1 MSTMEQA
8 RPADVAQDTAD
19 VAQDTADPGAAVEE
33 QMAKI
38 VTELGAALGVLLTSL
53 GTRSGLWAALA
64 GAGPLTT
71 AEVAAKVSVEP
82 SLVREWL
89 RAQAAGGYLDYDP
102 DTGMFTLPDAV
113 AAVICDGPG
122 GALVDAAATMFS
134 SMGEGFPAFSEAFS
148 SGQGFGWH
156 QRTAAHWHG
165 TDAFTRVALPGD
177 LIAAA
182 IGAMGD
188 VAAVLTAG
196 GSVADV
202 GCGYGT
208 PTMAIAGQHPAAR
221 VLGIDYHDASIAH
234 ARAEAARRGAGPGAD
249 SVRFEVAAA
258 SGLPGQD
265 YDLITFFDSL
275 HDIGDPLGA
284 LRRARQALGPDGAV
298 LLVEPLGADDVED
311 NLNPAGRMFYA
322 VSTLAC
328 TPNAVSQKTA
338 TSSEPLGLAGQQ
350 RLRAVAADAG
360 FGRVRRL
367 DVPAP
372 MNLVLE
378 LRP

>member
-8 RPADVAQDTAD
+8 RPADVAPDTAD
-19 VAQDTADPGAAVEE
+19 LGAAVEE
-33 QMAKI
+33 QMTKI

-71 AEVAAKVSVEP
+71 AQVAAKVSVEP

-89 RAQAAGGYLDYDP
+89 RAQAAGGYLDYNP
-102 DTGMFTLPDAV
+102 ATGTFTLPNAV
-113 AAVICDGPG
+113 AAVICDGPAG
-122 GALVDAAATMFS
+122 PLVDAAATMFS

-188 VAAVLTAG
+188 TAAVLTAG

-208 PTMAIAGQHPAAR
+208 PTMAIAGQYPAAR
-221 VLGIDYHDASIAH
+221 VLGLDYHDASIAH
-234 ARAEAARRGAGPGAD
+234 SRAEAARRGVAN
-249 SVRFEVAAA
+249 VRFEVAAA

-298 LLVEPLGADDVED
+298 LLVEPLGADDVQD
-311 NLNPAGRMFYA
+311 NLNPNGRMFYA
-322 VSTLAC
+322 ISTLAC

-338 TSSEPLGLAGQQ
+338 TSSEPLGAQAGEK
-350 RLRAVAADAG
+350 RLRALAAEAG
-360 FGRVRRL
+360 YGRVRRL